1 VTKSKCP
8 SSGISIRWNEYYP
21 VIKKNEVPIGATTW
35 MNLENMVNERR
46 HTRYIYFPL
55 CETPKIRI
63 STEAQSRLRVARNQE
78 KGKWGVTV
86 NR

>member
-1 VTKSKCP
+1 
-8 SSGISIRWNEYYP
+8 
-21 VIKKNEVPIGATTW
+21 